1 MRKGLFAA
9 LTILCLAAF
18 MGCAGG
24 KDKSDEQPGEAT
36 NAVTAG
42 VSDVKFELEDYEPG
56 NRSDFMPREMMRTE
70 KGFYHLNFKD
80 NGLHYY
86 DMSTGKE
93 MYLCNKPECRH
104 DGNPFCV
111 ATNQTYE
118 ILGCSLYNDKILSY
132 VQEETDTQYAFK
144 LLTVALDGSSADE
157 LATVLTIEK
166 TGERV
171 AFAGCDVHIHRNKV
185 LVTMGGSSVGE
196 DTWHYCAA
204 VVDLDTKKVTFLNEE
219 PFSKDNEDLSDISA
233 YGDYFYYCQK
243 EGKKRLLRRYHI
255 GNGTTET
262 CKLLTNFSGDYAVLD
277 EDCVVYSRKSGLCT
291 YRFSTGENEEKT
303 RLIGIQKMYEGRNL
317 VGETE
322 AEYVAQDVL
331 TDGTYLYIPQK
342 ARQLGF
348 KEETGEITTWTESA
362 NIHVFDKNLGEIAVV
377 DLMAQ
382 FPKEGFEEMTWHIDS
397 YTTGLRYLGE
407 DIYWCLVP
415 LDENNM
421 NPEMTTYVFH
431 CNRSDFLA
439 GEPKFEF
446 VYKYSEN

>member
-1 MRKGLFAA
+1 MRKGLFAVA
-9 LTILCLAAF
+9 AILCLAAF

-24 KDKSDEQPGEAT
+24 KDKPDEQPGEAT

-70 KGFYHLNFKD
+70 KGFYHLNFKN

-86 DMSTGKE
+86 DIATGKE

-118 ILGCSLYNDKILSY
+118 ILGCSLYNDKILSF
-132 VQEETDTQYAFK
+132 VQEETETQYAFK

-185 LVTMGGSSVGE
+185 LVTMGGGSVGE

-219 PFSKDNEDLSDISA
+219 PFSKDNEDLSEISA

-303 RLIGIQKMYEGRNL
+303 DWQGKDL
-317 VGETE
+317 
-322 AEYVAQDVL
+322 L
-331 TDGTYLYIPQK
+331 TDGTYVYVPDGGMTITSPD
-342 ARQLGF
+342 
-348 KEETGEITTWTESA
+348 ENGELVTRTPA
-362 NIHVFDKNLGEIAVV
+362 PVYVLDKNLEEIVELDMEDYLPLA
-377 DLMAQ
+377 
-382 FPKEGFEEMTWHIDS
+382 GFEEMTWHTSS
-397 YTTGLRYLGE
+397 YNGGFRYLGE

-431 CNRSDFLA
+431 CKRSDFLA

-446 VYKYSEN
+446 MYKYSEN